1 MAFYVVIMDWV
12 SAGIPDLI
20 IAGVNEF
27 LQSWKWLFGIY
38 ASGMLILSII
48 SYFILEEDP
57 IFYFDK
63 GEYED
68 CKRVITNISN
78 RNQTDD
84 RILSANLI

>member
-1 MAFYVVIMDWV
+1 
-12 SAGIPDLI
+12 
-20 IAGVNEF
+20 
-27 LQSWKWLFGIY
+27 
-38 ASGMLILSII
+38 MLILSII

>member
-1 MAFYVVIMDWV
+1 MATYVVIIGLV
-12 SAGIPDLI
+12 SAGIPDLV

-38 ASGMLILSII
+38 ASGMLVLTILS
-48 SYFILEEDP
+48 YFVLEEDP

-63 GEYED
+63 GDYED

-78 RNQTDD
+78 QNETDSQT
-84 RILSANLI
+84 LSTNLA